1 MKIIDDIQILAGKK
15 PDPRFEKKESPQKT
29 VLVVEDE
36 KPLAAILESRLTE
49 EGFNVLKG
57 TNGQEGLEL
66 AIKHIPDVIVLDLLM
81 PIMEGKSM
89 LRKLRETPECKNI
102 PVIVLTNAGDIEN
115 VRDTQ
120 FYSDAIEFLIKSN
133 VSMDQIVAK
142 VKMHTLGTRL
152 KA

>member
-15 PDPRFEKKESPQKT
+15 KDPRFVSKAPPPKI

-36 KPLAAILESRLTE
+36 KSLSAILETRLRE
-49 EGFNVLKG
+49 EGFNVLKAA
-57 TNGQEGLEL
+57 NGEEGLSL
-66 AIKHIPDVIVLDLLM
+66 AIEHKPDIIVLDLLM
-81 PIMEGKSM
+81 PIMDGKSM
-89 LRKLRETPECKNI
+89 LRKLREEPSCKNI

-152 KA
+152 NP

>member
-81 PIMEGKSM
+81 PIMDGKSM